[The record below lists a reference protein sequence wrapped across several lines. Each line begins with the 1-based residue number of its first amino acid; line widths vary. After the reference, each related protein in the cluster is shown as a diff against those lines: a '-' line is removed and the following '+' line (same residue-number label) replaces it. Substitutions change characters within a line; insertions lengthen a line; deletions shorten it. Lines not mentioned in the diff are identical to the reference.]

1 MSSKRNVFKLTIINI
16 LYSSQLTPDGIV
28 TCVIKY
34 RNPITNT
41 IQKVK
46 ASARAGAES
55 FDYKKGKRIAE
66 SRAKTAMY
74 KRYARFVTRILM
86 DVRDKHLILAR
97 KEVDHAN
104 EIINDRSYDYDEIDL
119 NDL

>member
-1 MSSKRNVFKLTIINI
+1 MGSKQNVFRLTIINI

-41 IQKVK
+41 IQQVK
-46 ASARAGAES
+46 ASARAGVEP

-66 SRAKTAMY
+66 ARAKTAMY
-74 KRYARFVTRILM
+74 KYYAKFVTNILM
-86 DVRDKHLILAR
+86 NVRDKHLELAT

-104 EIINDRSYDYDEIDL
+104 ELINGISYNNEELDDMR
-119 NDL
+119 